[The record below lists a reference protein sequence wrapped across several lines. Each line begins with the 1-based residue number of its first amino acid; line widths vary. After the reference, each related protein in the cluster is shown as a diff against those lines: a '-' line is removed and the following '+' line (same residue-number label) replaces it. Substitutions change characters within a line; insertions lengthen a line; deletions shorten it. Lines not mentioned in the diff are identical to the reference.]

1 MVENP
6 PANAGDTGSSPGPG
20 RSPHATEQLSPCAT
34 TTEPVSVSPRSTT
47 TVESVN
53 ENVHTS
59 VPLKKLDSSC
69 VHSCIQLCL
78 ECQAGE
84 LEISQT

>member
-1 MVENP
+1 MLSLLGPQVRSLVGELTSRKP
-6 PANAGDTGSSPGPG
+6 PGVTKKKMWLISK
-20 RSPHATEQLSPCAT
+20 R
-34 TTEPVSVSPRSTT
+34 VSVSPRSATV
-47 TVESVN
+47 VESVN

-69 VHSCIQLCL
+69 VHSCVLLCL